1 MKIEPVK
8 NKKGAYLEYYYY
20 SDSGTCTS
28 GANDY
33 IEILITIFTYF
44 FVKMNCRSILADG
57 KIRCFS
63 GQLAVLKMSLILF
76 LARGSSATN

>member
-8 NKKGAYLEYYYY
+8 NKKGGLTFYIIIRT
-20 SDSGTCTS
+20 GTCS
-28 GANDY
+28 YGANDY
-33 IEILITIFTYF
+33 IEVLITIFTYF

-63 GQLAVLKMSLILF
+63 GQLALF
-76 LARGSSATN
+76 